1 MFSHRVGGFVMLT
14 VCQHHEFTY
23 SHFIRSPPP
32 FNLLLILL
40 LPPILTIYMHEYLA
54 DRSFPYGECIEC
66 KKRTAHFC
74 IRCHYC
80 YSCHSKVERLEKE
93 KDVRVTRHGYYQ
105 ILRQSPFLVY
115 KRTRTS

>member
-1 MFSHRVGGFVMLT
+1 MLSHRVGGFVMLK
-14 VCQHHEFTY
+14 Y
-23 SHFIRSPPP
+23 ASIMNSRI
-32 FNLLLILL
+32 LILNA
-40 LPPILTIYMHEYLA
+40 LPLPLTNFSFYYCRRYLHIYMHEYLA

-74 IRCHYC
+74 IRCLYC